1 MTQTET
7 LTREITGIA
16 AIIAAARGIVNDGKA
31 VNLQPLEAEMRR
43 LCASIE
49 GIPRT
54 DAHSLEPRLL
64 ALIDELD
71 KLFTAITSKRDAL
84 KEELKD
90 LSLRDRAANAYTPP
104 NTKKFR

>member
-7 LTREITGIA
+7 LSREITGIS
-16 AIIAAARGIVNDGKA
+16 AIIAAARGIVSDGKA

-49 GIPRT
+49 GIPRN
-54 DAHSLEPRLL
+54 DARNLEPRLL

-71 KLFTAITSKRDAL
+71 RLFNAIAHKRDSL
-84 KEELKD
+84 KDEIRD
-90 LSLRDRAANAYTPP
+90 LSLRDRAVNAYTAP

>member
-7 LTREITGIA
+7 LTRELTGISS
-16 AIIAAARGIVNDGKA
+16 IIAAARGMVNDGKA

-49 GIPRT
+49 IVPRA
-54 DAHSLEPRLL
+54 DARNLEPRLL

-71 KLFTAITSKRDAL
+71 KLFSAIANKRNSL
-84 KEELKD
+84 KNELQD
-90 LSLRDRAANAYTPP
+90 ISLRDRAVTAYTTPLI
-104 NTKKFR
+104 KKPL

>member
-7 LTREITGIA
+7 LTRELTGIS
-16 AIIAAARGIVNDGKA
+16 AIIAAARGMVNDGKA

-49 GIPRT
+49 VVPRA
-54 DAHSLEPRLL
+54 DAHNLEPRLL

-71 KLFTAITSKRDAL
+71 KLFSAITHKRDSL
-84 KEELKD
+84 KNELQD
-90 LSLRDRAANAYTPP
+90 VSLRDRAVTAYTTPLI
-104 NTKKFR
+104 KKSL